1 MSLKLVARLVTRR
14 VLRSLVAMRLSGEKR
29 DIVALGCDS
38 VCLSV
43 VDLEGV
49 RRRLCIVLLLE
60 RPVSAIVSV

>member
-14 VLRSLVAMRLSGEKR
+14 VLRSLVAARLSGEKR

-43 VDLEGV
+43 VDLEGKAQT
-49 RRRLCIVLLLE
+49 LHCPAFGKTGECIVF
-60 RPVSAIVSV
+60 V